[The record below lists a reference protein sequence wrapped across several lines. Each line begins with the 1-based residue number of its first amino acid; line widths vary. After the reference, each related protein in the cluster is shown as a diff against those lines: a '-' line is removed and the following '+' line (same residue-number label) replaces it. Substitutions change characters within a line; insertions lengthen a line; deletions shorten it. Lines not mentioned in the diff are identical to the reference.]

1 MNYVADIEKYLRK
14 IDNIIRKKG
23 REILKD
29 FNITTPQFIALQWL
43 ITSGD
48 LTIGELS
55 NKMSLACST
64 ITDLIDR
71 MEKNQLV
78 SRVKDNKDRRI
89 VRVKVKKKGHDLI
102 KDVLERRQEYLL
114 EKLRDLDEEKKI
126 SLANNLKELHKAME
140 QEN

>member
-1 MNYVADIEKYLRK
+1 MSIVVDIEKNLRK

-29 FNITTPQFIALQWL
+29 FSITPPQFIALQWL
-43 ITSGD
+43 ISSGG

-71 MEKNQLV
+71 MEKNKLV
-78 SRVKDNKDRRI
+78 SRYKDEKDRRI
-89 VRVKVKKKGHDLI
+89 VRVKVEEKGHKLV
-102 KDVLERRQEYLL
+102 KDVLNRRQEYLD
-114 EKLRDLDEEKKI
+114 EKLQDFSEEEKLFL
-126 SLANNLKELHKAME
+126 SQNLTKLYEVME
-140 QEN
+140 E